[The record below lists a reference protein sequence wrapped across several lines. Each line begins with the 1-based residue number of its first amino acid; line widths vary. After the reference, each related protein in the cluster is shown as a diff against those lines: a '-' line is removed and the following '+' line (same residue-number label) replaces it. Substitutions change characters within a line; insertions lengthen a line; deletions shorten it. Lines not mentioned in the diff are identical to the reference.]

1 MGYATQ
7 QDLVERFGEEEL
19 IQLTDREH
27 AQLIVADVIDRAL
40 SDADAEIDS
49 YLGVRYTLPLVSIPV
64 LLVSVAANIARF
76 RLMGDATT
84 EEARKRYEDAI
95 RLLRLISRGEVVLV
109 GAQTVPPPPGGI
121 TVTQRSP
128 VRQFGSD
135 TLSRY

>member
-64 LLVSVAANIARF
+64 LLVGVAANIARPADG
-76 RLMGDATT
+76 RRD
-84 EEARKRYEDAI
+84 D
-95 RLLRLISRGEVVLV
+95 RG
-109 GAQTVPPPPGGI
+109 GAQA
-121 TVTQRSP
+121 
-128 VRQFGSD
+128 
-135 TLSRY
+135 L